1 MDSSLLL
8 RNACSDKF
16 FQAQE
21 KLGPVDMLV
30 NCAGMSLS
38 GKFEDLEVST
48 FEVSSHLFFAHWAA
62 HILHV
67 EQGHRG
73 RLHKGTDKMH
83 SGLLDALEG

>member
-1 MDSSLLL
+1 MGYSRLLYFSSSMPNLI
-8 RNACSDKF
+8 N

-48 FEVSSHLFFAHWAA
+48 FEVSKNLFLFSLWWPIH
-62 HILHV
+62 
-67 EQGHRG
+67 
-73 RLHKGTDKMH
+73 
-83 SGLLDALEG
+83 

>member
-1 MDSSLLL
+1 MLPSDASLFLHG
-8 RNACSDKF
+8 CSDKL

-48 FEVSSHLFFAHWAA
+48 FEVSGHLLFAHVLAQ
-62 HILHV
+62 ILQG
-67 EQGHRG
+67 EQGHR
-73 RLHKGTDKMH
+73 
-83 SGLLDALEG
+83 